1 MMEVDDL
8 DQRVELRECKL
19 GCREGKKGAGL
30 KEKLVVL
37 LVEAV

>member
-8 DQRVELRECKL
+8 DQTGELRERKH

-30 KEKLVVL
+30 KEKMVVL
-37 LVEAV
+37 LVEAG